1 MTPAPTDQ
9 PPGRPRR
16 SPGRPSEGAGD
27 GGGRCPWT
35 GRPSWRAVGSWP
47 VRLPIVLAIL
57 QVGGTLGAAHNQPDT
72 KPVDALAIVLLLLGP
87 AALVFRRARP
97 VAVLYF
103 VMTVSFA
110 YILLGYPYGPFFVS
124 AIVALFEAVRYGHRW
139 AAWLTAGAVYFG
151 HIAYRWTSG
160 EGPGTVAAI
169 VVAGWLLAVLIGSE
183 LNRIREERVKESR
196 RAKAAE
202 AAGRVSEERLR
213 IARELH
219 DVVAHN
225 ISLINVQAGV
235 ALHLMD
241 AQPEQARTALTAIKQ
256 ASKEALVELRSVL
269 GVLRQVDEPGPRQPA
284 PSLRRLTELA
294 ARTRAAGLDVRV
306 EVEGTPEPLPS
317 SVDTAAYRIVQEA
330 LTNVLRHAGARSAVV
345 RVAYADT
352 AVTVEVTDDGCG
364 TPSGGGDELG
374 GGSGLPGMRERVGAL
389 GGRLHVGPLPGG
401 GFRVYAELPREGA
414 P

>member
-1 MTPAPTDQ
+1 MA
-9 PPGRPRR
+9 
-16 SPGRPSEGAGD
+16 
-27 GGGRCPWT
+27 
-35 GRPSWRAVGSWP
+35 
-47 VRLPIVLAIL
+47 
-57 QVGGTLGAAHNQPDT
+57 
-72 KPVDALAIVLLLLGP
+72 
-87 AALVFRRARP
+87 
-97 VAVLYF
+97 
-103 VMTVSFA
+103 VSFA
-110 YILLGYPYGPFFVS
+110 YILIGYPYGPFFAS

-139 AAWLTAGAVYFG
+139 AAWLTAGVVYFG
-151 HIAYRWTSG
+151 HIAYRWASG
-160 EGPGTVAAI
+160 EGPGIVAAI

-183 LNRIREERVKESR
+183 LNRIREERVEESR

-202 AAGRVSEERLR
+202 AAGRLSEERVR

-284 PSLRRLTELA
+284 PSLRRLTELV
-294 ARTRAAGLDVRV
+294 ARTQAAGLDVRV
-306 EVEGTPEPLPS
+306 DVEGTPEPLPS

-345 RVAYADT
+345 RVAYADRT
-352 AVTVEVTDDGCG
+352 VTVEVTDDGCG
-364 TPSGGGDELG
+364 TPTGGGEGSDAG
-374 GGSGLPGMRERVGAL
+374 ASGGSGLPGMRERVGAL
-389 GGRLHVGPLPGG
+389 GGRLSVGPLPGG

>member
-1 MTPAPTDQ
+1 MTSPPENQ
-9 PPGRPRR
+9 PGRPPGRF
-16 SPGRPSEGAGD
+16 
-27 GGGRCPWT
+27 
-35 GRPSWRAVGSWP
+35 WRATGSWP
-47 VRLPIVLAIL
+47 VKLPIALAVF
-57 QVGGTLGAAHNQPDT
+57 QVVGTLGAAAHNQPSAT
-72 KPVDALAIVLLLLGP
+72 PLNALGIVLLLLGP
-87 AALVFRRARP
+87 AALVFRQVRT

-103 VMTVSFA
+103 VMAVSFA
-110 YILLGYPYGPFFVS
+110 YILLGFPYGPYFFS

-139 AAWLTAGAVYFG
+139 AAWLTAAAVYFG
-151 HIAYRWTSG
+151 HIAYRWAFG
-160 EGPGTVAAI
+160 EGPGFVLGAI
-169 VVAGWLLAVLIGSE
+169 VAGWLLAVLIGSE
-183 LNRIREERVKESR
+183 LNRIREERVEESR

-284 PSLRRLTELA
+284 PSLRRLTDLVE
-294 ARTRAAGLDVRV
+294 RTRQAGLDVRV
-306 EVEGTPEPLPS
+306 EVEGVPEPLPS

-330 LTNVLRHAGARSAVV
+330 LTNVLRHAGASTAVV
-345 RVAYADT
+345 RVAYADPI
-352 AVTVEVTDDGCG
+352 VTVEVTDDGCG
-364 TPSGGGDELG
+364 TPAGGGDELG

-389 GGRLHVGPLPGG
+389 GGRLTVGPLPGG
-401 GFRVYAELPREGA
+401 GFGVYAELPREGA

>member
-1 MTPAPTDQ
+1 MTSPPATPS
-9 PPGRPRR
+9 PGNPGRRF
-16 SPGRPSEGAGD
+16 
-27 GGGRCPWT
+27 
-35 GRPSWRAVGSWP
+35 WRAVGSWP
-47 VRLPIVLAIL
+47 VKLPIVLAFL
-57 QVGGTLGAAHNQPDT
+57 QVGGTLGAAHNQPDAR
-72 KPVDALAIVLLLLGP
+72 PVDALAVVLLLLGP

-97 VAVLYF
+97 VAALYF
-103 VMTVSFA
+103 VMGVSFA
-110 YILLGYPYGPFFVS
+110 YILIGYPYGPFFLS
-124 AIVALFEAVRYGHRW
+124 AIVALFEAVRYGHRL

-151 HIAYRWTSG
+151 HIAYRWESG
-160 EGPGTVAAI
+160 EGPGLVAAT

-183 LNRIREERVKESR
+183 LNRIREERVEESR

-269 GVLRQVDEPGPRQPA
+269 GVLRQVDEPGPRRPA
-284 PSLRRLTELA
+284 PSLRRLSDLA
-294 ARTRAAGLDVRV
+294 ASTRAAGLDVRV
-306 EVEGTPEPLPS
+306 NVEGTPEPLPS

-345 RVAYADT
+345 RVAYAEQT
-352 AVTVEVTDDGCG
+352 VAVEVTDDGCG
-364 TPSGGGDELG
+364 TPAAAAGGGEGGTDGGAGVGDADGAG

-389 GGRLHVGPLPGG
+389 GGRLTVGPLPGG